1 MLRVTPSEGWRAV
14 APTLAAPPA
23 CGPLVIRALGHAV
36 PAKEAAGVIER
47 ARVQALRVRADVRS
61 ISGR

>member
-1 MLRVTPSEGWRAV
+1 MLRVTPSDGWRAI

-36 PAKEAAGVIER
+36 PTKEAAGVIEH
-47 ARVQALRVRADVRS
+47 ARVQALSTRTDVRT